1 MNEKYNGRGKR
12 MKLSISNIAW
22 GPQWDNE
29 MYHFLQDSDYTG
41 IEIAP
46 TRLFPEAP
54 YEHCG
59 EAQTF
64 AVWLKDTYGLSVS
77 SMQSIWYGRKE
88 KLFGTARDRQI
99 LTEYTK
105 KAIDFAS
112 LIGCG
117 NLVFGCPKNR
127 WVEKKE
133 LKESAESFFKELGD
147 YAYKKGTV
155 LAMEAN
161 PPIYNTNYINT
172 TAEALALVKK
182 IDSKGFLVN
191 LDLGTMI
198 ENKETLDVI
207 IEDIDL
213 INHIHISEPN
223 LIKIAEHPVHKE
235 IARVLRKKAYTG
247 YVSIEM
253 GVQEDICAVK
263 RIMEYVRG
271 IFG

>member
-1 MNEKYNGRGKR
+1 

-22 GPQWDNE
+22 SPQWDKE
-29 MYHFLQDSDYTG
+29 MYRFLQKSGYTA

-54 YEHCG
+54 YEHCS

-88 KLFGTARDRQI
+88 KLFGTAEDRQM

-105 KAIDFAS
+105 KAIEFAS
-112 LIGCG
+112 QMGCG

-127 WVEKKE
+127 WVEKEE

-172 TAEALALVKK
+172 DSEAFALVKK

-198 ENKETLDVI
+198 ENEEALSVI
-207 IEDIDL
+207 IEDINL

-223 LIKIAEHPVHKE
+223 LKNIEERPIHYEIAE
-235 IARVLRKKAYTG
+235 VLRKKAYTG

-253 GVQEDICAVK
+253 GLQENVQVTK
-263 RIMEYVRG
+263 RVIEYVRE

>member
-1 MNEKYNGRGKR
+1 
-12 MKLSISNIAW
+12 MKLSVSNIAW

-29 MYHFLQDSDYTG
+29 MYRFLQESGCLG

-54 YEHCG
+54 YEHCR
-59 EAQTF
+59 EAEAF
-64 AVWLKDTYGLSVS
+64 AVWLKGTYGLSVS

-88 KLFGTARDRQI
+88 KLFGTAQDRLI

-112 LIGCG
+112 QIGCG
-117 NLVFGCPKNR
+117 NLVFGCPRNR
-127 WVEKKE
+127 WAEAE
-133 LKESAESFFKELGD
+133 EAKESAEAFFKEMGE
-147 YAYKKGTV
+147 YACKKGTV

-172 TAEALALVKK
+172 TAEAIALVKK
-182 IDSKGFLVN
+182 INSKGFLVN

-198 ENKETLDVI
+198 ENKEALDVI
-207 IEDIDL
+207 SEDIDL

-223 LIKIAEHPVHKE
+223 LKKITERPIHKDIAEL
-235 IARVLRKKAYTG
+235 LRKKAYAG

-253 GVQEDICAVK
+253 GLQENLQETKSVI
-263 RIMEYVRG
+263 EYVRG

>member
-1 MNEKYNGRGKR
+1 

-22 GPQWDNE
+22 SPQVDDE
-29 MYHFLQDSDYTG
+29 MYRFLQESGYSG

-46 TRLFPEAP
+46 TRLFPDAP
-54 YEHCG
+54 YAHCG
-59 EAQTF
+59 EAQAF
-64 AVWLKDTYGLSVS
+64 AVWLKETYGLAVS

-88 KLFGTARDRQI
+88 KLFGTVEDRLV

-112 LIGCG
+112 QIGCG

-127 WVEKKE
+127 WAEKEE
-133 LKESAESFFKELGD
+133 LKESAEPFFKELGD
-147 YAYKKGTV
+147 YALEKGTV

-172 TAEALALVKK
+172 TTEALALVKK
-182 IDSKGFLVN
+182 IGSKGFLVN

-198 ENKETLDVI
+198 ENKEALNVI
-207 IEDIDL
+207 AEDINL
-213 INHIHISEPN
+213 INHVHISEPN
-223 LIKIAEHPVHKE
+223 LKKISEHPIHKE
-235 IARVLRKKAYTG
+235 IAGLLRNMEYTG
-247 YVSIEM
+247 YISIEM
-253 GVQEDICAVK
+253 GRQENIQVTK
-263 RIMEYVRG
+263 KVIEYVRE

>member
-1 MNEKYNGRGKR
+1 

-22 GPQWDNE
+22 SPQWDKE
-29 MYHFLQDSDYTG
+29 MYRFLQKSGYTG

-54 YEHCG
+54 YEHCS

-88 KLFGTARDRQI
+88 KLFGTAEDRQM

-105 KAIDFAS
+105 KAIEFAS
-112 LIGCG
+112 QMGCG

-127 WVEKKE
+127 SAEKEE
-133 LKESAESFFKELGD
+133 LKESAEPFFKELGD
-147 YAYKKGTV
+147 YALEKGTV

-172 TAEALALVKK
+172 TTEALALVKK
-182 IDSKGFLVN
+182 IGSKGFLVN

-198 ENKETLDVI
+198 ENKEALNVI
-207 IEDIDL
+207 AEDINL
-213 INHIHISEPN
+213 INHVHISEPN
-223 LIKIAEHPVHKE
+223 LKKISEHPIHKE
-235 IARVLRKKAYTG
+235 IAGLLRNMEYTG
-247 YVSIEM
+247 YISIEM
-253 GVQEDICAVK
+253 GRQENVQVTKKVI
-263 RIMEYVRG
+263 EYVRE